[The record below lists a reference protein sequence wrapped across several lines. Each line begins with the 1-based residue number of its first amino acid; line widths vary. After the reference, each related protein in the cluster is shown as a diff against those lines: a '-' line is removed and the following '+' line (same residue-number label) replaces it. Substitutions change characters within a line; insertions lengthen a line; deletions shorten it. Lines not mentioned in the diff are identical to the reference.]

1 MNFKIV
7 SYFLGWVLKIEAVS
21 MAIPLLIAICCG
33 ESSWVWFLV
42 SIAACLAFGI
52 PMTLKKEDRG
62 SFYAREGYVITAL
75 GWILLSLI
83 GALPFFLSGKI
94 PSYLDA
100 VFEIVSGFT
109 TTGSTILYEVEPLGY
124 GLLFW
129 RSFSHWLGGMGVLVL
144 LLSLLPANGGYNM
157 AIMKA
162 ESPGP
167 SVSKL
172 VPKVRDTA
180 KYLYLIYSGM
190 TLAAAIMYWIS
201 GMPLFDAVCIAF
213 GTAGTGG
220 FAVRNS
226 GMNDYS
232 TFTQV
237 LITIWMILFG
247 VNFNV
252 YFLLVRKKWKD
263 ALKCEEMRVYLSL
276 IVVFIAICTFSTCMH
291 QNVTFG
297 YSLHHSAFT
306 VASLIT
312 TTGFGTVDFSYWTE
326 SCKILVLFIMFCGAC
341 AGSTGG
347 GFKVSR
353 LIVIAKEARSELH
366 LLIHPNAVRPVRLE
380 GKVLDRNVVRSVNS
394 YFIIYVFLIVLSV
407 FIVSLDG
414 FDMETNISAVFA
426 TFNNIGPGLSRVGPY
441 LNFAEFSPLAKLVL
455 IFDMIAGR
463 LEIIPMLMLVYP
475 KTWRK
480 HF

>member
-7 SYFLGWVLKIEAVS
+7 SYFLGWVLKIEAAA
-21 MAIPLLIAICCG
+21 MAIPCLIALIMH
-33 ESSWVWFLV
+33 ENSWGWILL
-42 SIAACLAFGI
+42 SIAISLALGI

-62 SFYAREGYVITAL
+62 RFYAREGYVITAL

-83 GALPFFLSGKI
+83 GALPFFLSGAI
-94 PSYLDA
+94 PNYLDA

-109 TTGSTILYEVEPLGY
+109 TTGSTILYDVEHLGY

-157 AIMKA
+157 SIMKA

-180 KYLYLIYSGM
+180 KYLYLIYAGM
-190 TLAAAIMYWIS
+190 TVVAAIMYWIS
-201 GMPLFDAVCIAF
+201 GMNLFDAVCIAF

-252 YFLLVRKKWKD
+252 YFLMLKKKWKD
-263 ALKCEEMRVYLSL
+263 ALKCEEMHVYLGL
-276 IVVFIAICTFSTCMH
+276 ILVFIAICTTSMIIHEHTGF
-291 QNVTFG
+291 F

-326 SCKILVLFIMFCGAC
+326 ACKVLVLFIMFCGAC

-353 LIVIAKEARSELH
+353 LIVIVKEARSELH
-366 LLIHPNAVRPVRLE
+366 LLIHPNAVRPIRLE
-380 GKVLDRNVVRSVNS
+380 GKVLDRNVTRSVNN
-394 YFIIYVFLIVLSV
+394 YFIIYVFLIALSV
-407 FIVSLDG
+407 ILVSLDG
-414 FDMETNISAVFA
+414 FDMETNLSAVFA
-426 TFNNIGPGLSRVGPY
+426 TFNNIGPGLSKVGPY
-441 LNFAEFSPLAKLVL
+441 MNFAEFSPFAKLVL

-463 LEIIPMLMLVYP
+463 LEIIPMLMIFYP
-475 KTWRK
+475 KTWKK